1 MAVLTEKK
9 SIGDSHMSVSQMEP
23 VRSIETKGSSR
34 QRCAGFCEQ
43 ELPTYVRDV
52 LEAARASRP
61 DHDVI
66 CISFHAQQNGR
77 EIARMGPEPELIADA
92 STVAPRLHPKGLL
105 VLTVAVT
112 ETTFETV
119 HTVTHVLV
127 ARTQRSGRRV

>member
-1 MAVLTEKK
+1 
-9 SIGDSHMSVSQMEP
+9 MSVSQMEP
-23 VRSIETKGSSR
+23 VRSIETRGGQR
-34 QRCAGFCEQ
+34 QKCAGFCEQ

-61 DHDVI
+61 EHDVI
-66 CISFHAQQNGR
+66 CLSFHAQENGR
-77 EIARMGPEPELIADA
+77 EIARMGPEPELIVGADA
-92 STVAPRLHPKGLL
+92 RKVASRLHPKGLL

-127 ARTQRSGRRV
+127 ARTPESGRRV